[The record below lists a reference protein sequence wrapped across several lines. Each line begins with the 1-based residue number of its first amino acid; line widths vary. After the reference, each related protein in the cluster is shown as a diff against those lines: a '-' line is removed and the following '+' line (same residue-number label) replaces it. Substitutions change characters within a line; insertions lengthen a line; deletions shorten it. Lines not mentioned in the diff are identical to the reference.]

1 MKLTIIGVLLLVLMG
16 CSDLIVR
23 EADTGGVITGKVAT
37 RALLCPL
44 TLCFS
49 ELGIADQKEREARQ
63 MQNAEYWRWV
73 RSLPPEE
80 QAREYRLE
88 EARILATGQAMLGLG
103 IGGGPF
109 RNGLGP
115 RHSSHPS
122 R

>member
-44 TLCFS
+44 TFCFS

-88 EARILATGQAMLGLG
+88 EARILATGQALLGLG

-109 RNGLGP
+109 RNFMTP
-115 RHSSHPS
+115 PAQRHQS